1 MINLKND
8 KENAKQKYK
17 REIKGNRKW
26 KIEWYQVC
34 SDMIAK
40 LRDEGDGW
48 LSQAG
53 ETFLTPVKDIVK

>member
-1 MINLKND
+1 MINLKNN

-17 REIKGNRKW
+17 REIKENRKW
-26 KIEWYQVC
+26 KNEWYQVC

>member
-17 REIKGNRKW
+17 REIKGNHKW
-26 KIEWYQVC
+26 KNEWYQVC

-40 LRDEGDGW
+40 LSDKEDGW
-48 LSQAG
+48 LSQAR
-53 ETFLTPVKDIVK
+53 ETFLTPVRDIVK

>member
-17 REIKGNRKW
+17 REIKGNQKW
-26 KIEWYQVC
+26 KSEWYQVY

-40 LRDEGDGW
+40 LRDKEDGW

-53 ETFLTPVKDIVK
+53 ETFLPPVRDIVK

>member
-17 REIKGNRKW
+17 REIKGNRKL
-26 KIEWYQVC
+26 KNEWYQVC

>member
-17 REIKGNRKW
+17 REIKGNHKW
-26 KIEWYQVC
+26 KNEWYQAC
-34 SDMIAK
+34 SDMITK
-40 LRDEGDGW
+40 LSDKEDGW
-48 LSQAG
+48 FSQAG